1 MEKVSHQRLHLFQGG
16 DGLVVEIGAE
26 EEKDTEEEK
35 DGRKKMEAAYTRIKE
50 MRPPTNQDQMM
61 MTTWRVG

>member
-26 EEKDTEEEK
+26 EEKD
-35 DGRKKMEAAYTRIKE
+35 GRKKMEAAYTKIKE
-50 MRPPTNQDQMM
+50 RRLPTKTKQ
-61 MTTWRVG
+61 

>member
-35 DGRKKMEAAYTRIKE
+35 EVEERIKE
-50 MRPPTNQDQMM
+50 RRPTNQDQMM